1 MIKKLAKKIIGSL
14 GFELCR
20 FTDAEKKMAEE
31 FDWDLK
37 LFTYKDFQVARGIAY
52 SGLMTVDEARF
63 LSTLV
68 QRTFEE
74 DPIIEIGTLFGFST
88 MVLTINKNKVQKL
101 ITVDNYSWNPH
112 AISPVTHKLSTTS
125 RLQDASLNHNV
136 EVLSMSKNDFY
147 DKYSGPAP
155 GLFFCDANHEY
166 ESTLEDLRWAR
177 QVGAKIICG
186 HDYKSK
192 FPGVKRAVKEL
203 GGPSELVGSLFLL

>member
-1 MIKKLAKKIIGSL
+1 MVKKLAKQIIGSM
-14 GFELCR
+14 GFELSR
-20 FTDAEKKMAEE
+20 FSESEKKVAEE
-31 FDWDLK
+31 FEWDLE
-37 LFTYKDFQVARGIAY
+37 LFAYKDFQVARGIAY

-68 QRTFEE
+68 QRTSEE

-88 MVLTINKNKVQKL
+88 MVVTINKSKAQKL

-112 AISPVTHKLSTTS
+112 NISPVAHKLATAS
-125 RLQDASLNHNV
+125 RLQDASSNHNV
-136 EVLSMSKNDFY
+136 EILNKSKNDFY
-147 DKYSGPAP
+147 NEYSGPIP

-166 ESTLEDLRWAR
+166 ESTLDDLRWAR

-192 FPGVKRAVKEL
+192 FPGVKKAVKEF
-203 GGPSELVGSLFLL
+203 GGPSELVGSLFVL